1 MLIDEEG
8 QISVGSDHNFMT
20 LNLSLA
26 NVEERKPN
34 QPRPFEK
41 WNINDSTDWPKFRL
55 HVQNNFTNWNSNSF
69 SSIDDMWQSFKTI
82 LIQAGKSTVGCKS
95 YTSKR
100 VYWDTEVNKLIQNRR
115 KANRLYRI
123 WSKHPDCSPEL
134 LALLWDDYMEK
145 KKKVTDRVKSNIM
158 KHKTDVIIKNA
169 QNAAT
174 NPRAYWKMLSRINK
188 ANGYPLQIQ
197 HPQYPDILVDDPIMI
212 RKILTSYWSQIGT
225 VKNAQSEKEAN
236 ITMLQSLANRTPQ
249 ATSLHTLNISIQ
261 NVKDSICKLKIGKAT
276 GADNIP
282 AEFIKYG
289 GQILGN
295 VILQL
300 FMRIKLMEQLPQ
312 DWFEGIVKPLYK
324 SGNNKVLNNYRG
336 ITISSIMYKCFVSII
351 EDQVM
356 DYAEKNRVFG
366 ETQGAFRK
374 NRQCEDNIF
383 TVKGICAIRKSKKQ
397 KTFLAFIDI
406 SKAFDTVNRDLL
418 FIKLWDIGIQGK
430 IWKMIK
436 ALYERVDNKVIFGPY
451 ESDHFEVVNGVK
463 QGCVLSPCLFNLVI
477 TDLDYMLMD
486 SGGIS
491 FGANEIHGL
500 YYADDIILFG
510 VNEGSLQRKLDI
522 ASAFASK
529 WNLKYNHT
537 KSQVVVIGEKDKQ
550 RSWNLGGN
558 SITET
563 KSYCYLGTMLTSSL
577 KDSLHINQHLYRKAM
592 KLLSY
597 MQYTLAK
604 HRDINRIDF
613 ADSIYNKAILPSLA
627 HAAGTWFAE
636 TKCSQDKL
644 TAIQYKF
651 AKAATKLKCTPSSDA
666 LIAELGWL
674 PINDHLDMKRLS
686 YHE

>member
-1 MLIDEEG
+1 
-8 QISVGSDHNFMT
+8 
-20 LNLSLA
+20 
-26 NVEERKPN
+26 
-34 QPRPFEK
+34 
-41 WNINDSTDWPKFRL
+41 
-55 HVQNNFTNWNSNSF
+55 
-69 SSIDDMWQSFKTI
+69 
-82 LIQAGKSTVGCKS
+82 
-95 YTSKR
+95 
-100 VYWDTEVNKLIQNRR
+100 
-115 KANRLYRI
+115 
-123 WSKHPDCSPEL
+123 
-134 LALLWDDYMEK
+134 
-145 KKKVTDRVKSNIM
+145 
-158 KHKTDVIIKNA
+158 
-169 QNAAT
+169 
-174 NPRAYWKMLSRINK
+174 
-188 ANGYPLQIQ
+188 
-197 HPQYPDILVDDPIMI
+197 
-212 RKILTSYWSQIGT
+212 
-225 VKNAQSEKEAN
+225 
-236 ITMLQSLANRTPQ
+236 
-249 ATSLHTLNISIQ
+249 
-261 NVKDSICKLKIGKAT
+261 
-276 GADNIP
+276 
-282 AEFIKYG
+282 
-289 GQILGN
+289 
-295 VILQL
+295 
-300 FMRIKLMEQLPQ
+300 
-312 DWFEGIVKPLYK
+312 
-324 SGNNKVLNNYRG
+324 
-336 ITISSIMYKCFVSII
+336 
-351 EDQVM
+351 
-356 DYAEKNRVFG
+356 
-366 ETQGAFRK
+366 
-374 NRQCEDNIF
+374 
-383 TVKGICAIRKSKKQ
+383 
-397 KTFLAFIDI
+397 
-406 SKAFDTVNRDLL
+406 
-418 FIKLWDIGIQGK
+418 
-430 IWKMIK
+430 MIK

-563 KSYCYLGTMLTSSL
+563 KSYCYLGTMITSSL

-666 LIAELGWL
+666 LIAELGWI

-686 YHE
+686 YHERLVKMDNSRLPKIVYDLLNCDDNFKGFNYRYNIQNILDKNGADHMYYDHPAHIHDVQKLITSRYQSEFVHNIQQRTSLLNFCLVKANTFKSEYLYSTNCSFRGLQLKLKLRLGVADIGEVLKRQNRGDGICKCGKFESLQHIVFYCQNYTTIRNVFYQCLKHNLPNYVFNSFINNPLLYMLHLLGDQDDVFNRAFTDFISILWKKRTEC